1 MRKLRTLDAVEAD
14 YLRDHPEEMEE
25 YMSVI
30 FDEYARDGN
39 TGALLASLRTMSKVK
54 GITMTA
60 REAGLSRKGLQKAL
74 SEKGNPK
81 FESINAIMHALGYR
95 LSPRKLDMT
104 AAK

>member
-1 MRKLRTLDAVEAD
+1 MRKFRTLDAVEAD
-14 YLRDHPEEMEE
+14 YLRDHPDEMEE

-30 FDEYARDGN
+30 FEEYARDGN

-54 GITMTA
+54 GITTTA
-60 REAGLSRKGLQKAL
+60 QEAGLSRKGLQKAL

>member
-30 FDEYARDGN
+30 FEEYARDGN
-39 TGALLASLRTMSKVK
+39 TGALLSSLRTMSKVK
-54 GITMTA
+54 GITTTA
-60 REAGLSRKGLQKAL
+60 RESGLSRKGLQKAL

-104 AAK
+104 VAK

>member
-14 YLRDHPEEMEE
+14 YLRDHPDEMEE

-30 FDEYARDGN
+30 FEEYARDGN
-39 TGALLASLRTMSKVK
+39 TSALLASLRTMSKVK
-54 GITMTA
+54 GITTTA

>member
-1 MRKLRTLDAVEAD
+1 MRKLRTLDAIEAD

-30 FDEYARDGN
+30 FEEYARDGN
-39 TGALLASLRTMSKVK
+39 TGALLASLRTMSKIK
-54 GITMTA
+54 GITTTA
-60 REAGLSRKGLQKAL
+60 HEAGLSRKGLQKAL

>member
-1 MRKLRTLDAVEAD
+1 MRKLRTLDAIEAD

-30 FDEYARDGN
+30 FEEYARDGN

-54 GITMTA
+54 GVTTTA
-60 REAGLSRKGLQKAL
+60 YEAGLSRKGLQKAL

-104 AAK
+104 ATK

>member
-30 FDEYARDGN
+30 FEEYARDGN
-39 TGALLASLRTMSKVK
+39 TGSLLSSLRTMSKVK
-54 GITMTA
+54 GITTTA
-60 REAGLSRKGLQKAL
+60 RESGLSRKGLQKAL

-104 AAK
+104 VAK

>member
-1 MRKLRTLDAVEAD
+1 MRKLRTLDAIEAD
-14 YLRDHPEEMEE
+14 YLRDHPEELEE

-30 FDEYARDGN
+30 FEEYARDGN
-39 TGALLASLRTMSKVK
+39 TGALLASLRTMSKVT

-104 AAK
+104 VAK

>member
-14 YLRDHPEEMEE
+14 YLRDHPDEMEE

-30 FDEYARDGN
+30 FEEYARDGN

-54 GITMTA
+54 GITTTA
-60 REAGLSRKGLQKAL
+60 REACLSRKGLQKAL